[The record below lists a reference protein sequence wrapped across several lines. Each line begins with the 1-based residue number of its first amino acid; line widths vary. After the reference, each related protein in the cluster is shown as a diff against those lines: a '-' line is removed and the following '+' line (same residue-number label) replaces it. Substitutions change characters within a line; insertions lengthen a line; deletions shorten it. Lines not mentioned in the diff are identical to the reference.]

1 MMECLYCLEQLTC
14 VQDLCDKCEQV
25 LSPKLI
31 LRKLYLDKRILDKA
45 VKEEN
50 KENHERKGKQSLNFN
65 A

>member
-50 KENHERKGKQSLNFN
+50 KENHERKGKQSKFEF
-65 A
+65 